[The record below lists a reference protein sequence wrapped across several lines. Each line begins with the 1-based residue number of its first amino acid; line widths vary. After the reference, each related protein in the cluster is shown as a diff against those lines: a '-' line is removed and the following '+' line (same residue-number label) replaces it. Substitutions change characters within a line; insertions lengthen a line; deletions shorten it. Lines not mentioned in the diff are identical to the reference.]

1 MEIRDRI
8 KEFVRMSVRGLQDN
22 DGNWR
27 VHPLAQ
33 REGLAGVLD
42 EVGIA
47 DALTAY
53 YSERAGGA
61 LVLIDGHLRKEDYP
75 DATWPVQILDVNDA
89 EADILLASLDPLA
102 MMAETNAEKLAELQS
117 GIEAKSSQLK
127 QMLEAKQ
134 AEIDFELQIKAA
146 MGSSQGSG
154 ERRVRN
160 LGQGKVKIRPVLMV
174 DQIDIFERA
183 ISATGLPNR
192 GLAIIEICQAYLDAK
207 GQ

>member
-8 KEFVRMSVRGLQDN
+8 KEFVHMPASDLQDN
-22 DGNWR
+22 NGNWR
-27 VHPLAQ
+27 AHPLAQ

-75 DATWPVQILDVNDA
+75 EMIWPVQILNVNDA

-102 MMAETNAEKLAELQS
+102 MMAETNAKKLAELQG
-117 GIEAKSSQLK
+117 GIEAKSSRLK
-127 QMLEAKQ
+127 QMLEARQ
-134 AEIDFELQIKAA
+134 AEVDFELQIKAA
-146 MGSSQGSG
+146 TESSQGG
-154 ERRVRN
+154 EWKARN

-174 DQIDIFERA
+174 DQVDIFEQA
-183 ISATGLPNR
+183 ISATGIPNR
-192 GLAIIEICQAYLDAK
+192 GLAITEICQAYLDAK
-207 GQ
+207 R